1 MTSSPALRDPP
12 AAREWAARRMQ
23 RARLGWLAGGG
34 DWPLRIPLGQVTEA
48 SARAAPERVR
58 AWQRAWLDWAGP
70 GDVCWT
76 EKRWPSL
83 GTQRLPTTL
92 LLSGPAEAAA
102 LTDETPRWSRAVDRL
117 RRLHARDLLPGDPAA
132 RDLAVLEDWAD
143 ADFERL
149 QTLLA
154 WLRQH
159 PISGRY
165 IRELPVPGLDS
176 KWLERNAG
184 TVRHWLAR
192 LREDAGDADLHRL
205 AGLRRPPVRMR
216 LRLLD
221 AALRRQIGGLGD
233 IEAPIEELAA
243 LPIAPRALIV
253 VENLQ
258 TGLAFPDLP
267 GIALIMGLG
276 YAVDGLA
283 ALPWIDSRPVLY
295 WGDLDTH
302 GFAILDRLRAHLP
315 HARSLLMDA
324 ETLLAHRTLWTR
336 EATPAP
342 RSELPRL
349 TPAEHA
355 VYTGLLE
362 HRWGECVR
370 LEQER
375 IAWEAALMATER
387 SLSVLDA

>member
-1 MTSSPALRDPP
+1 
-12 AAREWAARRMQ
+12 
-23 RARLGWLAGGG
+23 
-34 DWPLRIPLGQVTEA
+34 
-48 SARAAPERVR
+48 
-58 AWQRAWLDWAGP
+58 
-70 GDVCWT
+70 
-76 EKRWPSL
+76 
-83 GTQRLPTTL
+83 
-92 LLSGPAEAAA
+92 
-102 LTDETPRWSRAVDRL
+102 
-117 RRLHARDLLPGDPAA
+117 LHVSDLLPGDPAA

-159 PISGRY
+159 PDSGRRL
-165 IRELPVPGLDS
+165 RELPVPGLDS

-184 TVRHWLAR
+184 TVRYWLAR
-192 LREDAGDADLHRL
+192 LREDAGDADLYRL

-221 AALRRQIGGLGD
+221 AALRGQIGGLGD
-233 IEAPIEELAA
+233 VEAPIDELAA
-243 LPIAPRALIV
+243 LPIAPRIVLV

-258 TGLAFPDLP
+258 TGLAYPDLP
-267 GIALIMGLG
+267 GTALVMGLG
-276 YAVDGLA
+276 YAVESLA
-283 ALPWIDSRPVLY
+283 ALPWIEARPVLY

-315 HARSLLMDA
+315 HVRSLLMNAD
-324 ETLLAHRTLWTR
+324 TLLAHRTLWTQ
-336 EATPAP
+336 EATPAH

-362 HRWGECVR
+362 HRWGERLR

-375 IAWEAALMATER
+375 IAWDAAMAATVRALSALER
-387 SLSVLDA
+387 